1 VADLLSC
8 LQFKYILQKIV
19 NQTGRSWTSKL
30 SEALWAYRMA
40 YKMPVGMT
48 PYQLVYGKT
57 WHILIELEHKAFWAI
72 RMYNMVLK
80 AMMRIHSRQMANA
93 LNYSLSKTPRILRKW
108 MSLIFLS

>member
-1 VADLLSC
+1 
-8 LQFKYILQKIV
+8 
-19 NQTGRSWTSKL
+19 
-30 SEALWAYRMA
+30 MA